1 LLKLKQS
8 GESEEEMEFDQS
20 DRSKNDL
27 FLEKCEVKYSSNVVN
42 REKKKKEEPTLE
54 CCVICLEN
62 DSNAVILNCGHGGL
76 CHDCGKRLLQK
87 VQLD

>member
-1 LLKLKQS
+1 
-8 GESEEEMEFDQS
+8 MEFDQS

-42 REKKKKEEPTLE
+42 REKKKKEESTLE